1 MFHLSQDDA
10 SGTDALCGG
19 LLCGL
24 RSSLAPSPL
33 PRLSWWSSSFLPPL
47 PQGSG
52 TTSRRREEVGKKP
65 CQHLFVVFT
74 KLPLLSQGLIVFGIN
89 LRALEGHLSGPQES
103 HHCLSCWSR
112 HQEGPSFHPE
122 LLQTVAECSKQW
134 LTDWLNE
141 WTNIDMA
148 CYFSTDFQ

>member
-1 MFHLSQDDA
+1 MMLL
-10 SGTDALCGG
+10 ALT
-19 LLCGL
+19 LCVVVCCVGYE
-24 RSSLAPSPL
+24 AA
-33 PRLSWWSSSFLPPL
+33 LPPPRFQDFHDGVVHFCL
-47 PQGSG
+47 LSPRALAQLHGG
-52 TTSRRREEVGKKP
+52 ERRSEKKP

-122 LLQTVAECSKQW
+122 LLQTVAECSKQ
-134 LTDWLNE
+134 
-141 WTNIDMA
+141 
-148 CYFSTDFQ
+148 